1 MLQYSVHPA
10 PKFIRDCFDRL
21 LPSWSLPVLSVV
33 VVLQLCQFAFLER
46 TTETE
51 NYKHQFRQQFLE
63 FGSQIVSQLGTMGY
77 LADMFDPRTGLPVS
91 SPPGQVRLSDVKVVG
106 ATLGYTID
114 RSGKCAAIVHPTWGK
129 AVYPSTLVS
138 SARPDVVA
146 EIVAN
151 IAANSTE
158 CIIQP
163 VPRSHNIVVES
174 CDLTAEGR
182 SFLDSESV

>member
-10 PKFIRDCFDRL
+10 PRFIRTHLNRL

-46 TTETE
+46 TVETE
-51 NYKHQFRQQFLE
+51 IYKNEFRQQFLE
-63 FGSQIVSQLGTMGY
+63 FGSQIIAQLGTMGY
-77 LADMFDPRTGLPVS
+77 LADMFDPRTGFPMT

-114 RSGKCAAIVHPTWGK
+114 RSGQCAAIVHPTWGK

-138 SARPDVVA
+138 SAQPDVVA
-146 EIVAN
+146 AIVAN
-151 IAANSTE
+151 IAANSTHWN
-158 CIIQP
+158 IQP
-163 VPRSHNIVVES
+163 VAGSSDPTVEGESLPNIKPV
-174 CDLTAEGR
+174 
-182 SFLDSESV
+182 

>member
-1 MLQYSVHPA
+1 MLQYSVHPP
-10 PKFIRDCFDRL
+10 PKFIRTQLNRL

-33 VVLQLCQFAFLER
+33 VVIQLCQFAFLER
-46 TTETE
+46 TVETE
-51 NYKHQFRQQFLE
+51 IYKNEFRQHFLE
-63 FGSQIVSQLGTMGY
+63 FGSEIIFQLSTMGH
-77 LADMFDPRTGLPVS
+77 LADMFDPRTGLPVT

-129 AVYPSTLVS
+129 AVYPSTIVS

-151 IAANSTE
+151 IAATSTD
-158 CIIQP
+158 CTIQP
-163 VPRSHNIVVES
+163 IPLSNKIVVES
-174 CDLTAEGR
+174 GDLTAEGR
-182 SFLDSESV
+182 SF

>member
-10 PKFIRDCFDRL
+10 PRFIRTHLNRL

-46 TTETE
+46 TVETE
-51 NYKHQFRQQFLE
+51 IYKNEFRQQFLE
-63 FGSQIVSQLGTMGY
+63 FGSQIVAQLGAMGY
-77 LADMFDPRTGLPVS
+77 LADMFDPRTGFPMT

-114 RSGKCAAIVHPTWGK
+114 RSGQCAAIVHPKWGK

-138 SARPDVVA
+138 SAQPDIVA

-151 IAANSTE
+151 IAASSTH
-158 CIIQP
+158 CNIQP
-163 VPRSHNIVVES
+163 VAGSSDPTIEGQSFPNIKPV
-174 CDLTAEGR
+174 
-182 SFLDSESV
+182 